1 MTMINH
7 FDMARE
13 MARLIIDG
21 GKSPI
26 EAAAEMH
33 RIFPTATSA
42 DCLRAMRISFDRM
55 ETDAPFPKPDKTK
68 S

>member
-1 MTMINH
+1 MLNH

-26 EAAAEMH
+26 EAVAEMH
-33 RIFPTATSA
+33 RMFPTATSA
-42 DCLRAMRISFDRM
+42 DCLRAMRIGLDRM
-55 ETDAPFPKPDKTK
+55 ETDTRFPKPDKTK